1 MKPPLLLSRPTYDI
15 KSRNRTRTTLVGDD
29 RCHHPASLPPSLP
42 PSLRPCKKKNAYNSL
57 LTFTHQT
64 DVRFVRAVR
73 VQRWTRTGRREC
85 EQRAVCHSCWLFLQ
99 RQPSTGKLD
108 SYCQDSC
115 KRCTGHLP
123 NVLIR

>member
-1 MKPPLLLSRPTYDI
+1 MTSSPGIELEPHRWEMIVVIILPACL
-15 KSRNRTRTTLVGDD
+15 
-29 RCHHPASLPPSLP
+29 PASLPPSLQE
-42 PSLRPCKKKNAYNSL
+42 KNAYYSL
-57 LTFTHQT
+57 LTLTHQT
-64 DVRFVRAVR
+64 DVCFVRAVR